1 MEEFKKGGR
10 LSPLKVKE
18 FIPAGTLG
26 IGVDENVWIRKA
38 RTDGKT
44 YWAEFL
50 ETWNYSKIIP
60 DYYDLNNEIRFES
73 RPKVEEKYGYQ
84 IIYNYSKGFK
94 LIIFDADTLLDIE
107 VFTTEN
113 PQKFREICINVRDSK
128 TFEITDAS
136 LRYEFT
142 EIVGK
147 LTLAFD
153 KGELRRDFTEAP
165 TDTPPVPETPETE
178 IPKSKFEIGDYVKV
192 VNDLQQIMRA
202 YDKQKEYEFYE
213 PNDTKDVQNG
223 TEGYVTAV
231 YYEPEFKENR
241 IVVKKYDNN
250 GFILH
255 EFIIAEKGLELVSKA
270 LKLGDTVYV
279 KDTTYLYPTS
289 PDGKRR
295 LGFSDPNSISRA
307 SEVSYTTGKIF
318 VVGQDRDLMPI
329 YGVNISWY
337 DSDEPQQILIGA
349 QGLEL
354 VKESKGQSLGA
365 VKIKVNNAEENKILQ
380 EYLFRLGYYWLGSKR
395 DVVEE
400 FNEYPVYIE
409 TQDFDSPSAIF
420 SMTKKQFDRSEKM
433 EVSVEFIVG
442 KKTVSTCNVDVSK
455 INSPAVG
462 SFYANN
468 KERIEKLN
476 SEFSCKILEALV
488 YLSDYENC
496 GGGIELPA
504 KKVEEVDDLLGE
516 IRNL

>member
-1 MEEFKKGGR
+1 MEEFKEGGR
-10 LSPLKVKE
+10 LSPKKVKE

-26 IGVDENVWIRKA
+26 VGIDENVWIRKA

-50 ETWNYSKIIP
+50 ETWNYSKINP
-60 DYYDLNNEIRFES
+60 VYYDLNNEISFGS

-107 VFTTEN
+107 VFTTGN
-113 PQKFREICINVRDSK
+113 PQKFRDKCINVRDK
-128 TFEITDAS
+128 EFKIQDPN
-136 LRYEFT
+136 LQYEFSN
-142 EIVGK
+142 IVGA
-147 LTLAFD
+147 LTSAFER
-153 KGELRRDFTEAP
+153 GELRRSFTEEP

-202 YDKQKEYEFYE
+202 YDRQKKYEFYE
-213 PNDTKDVQNG
+213 PNDTKDIQNG

-231 YYEPEFKENR
+231 YYEPEYKENR
-241 IVVKKYDNN
+241 IVVKKYDNK

-270 LKLGDTVYV
+270 LKVGDTVYV
-279 KDTTYLYPTS
+279 KNTTYLYPTA
-289 PDGKRR
+289 PDKKTK
-295 LGFSDPNSISRA
+295 LGFSDPNSISKS
-307 SEVSYTTGKIF
+307 SEVSYTKGEIF

-329 YGVNISWY
+329 YGVNIS
-337 DSDEPQQILIGA
+337 DSEVRQQILIGA
-349 QGLEL
+349 QGLGL
-354 VKESKGQSLGA
+354 VEQGLEGQSLGA

-400 FNEYPVYIE
+400 FNEYPAYIE

-488 YLSDYENC
+488 YLSEYENC

-504 KKVEEVDDLLGE
+504 KKVEEVDDLLGA